1 MLLRSKH
8 FNVMVM
14 AAYAVSAQAPLAT
27 VLSHVT
33 VDFFRSFMIQ
43 FVVSMKELIVLLLFL
58 GFRFYWLPQNWIK
71 HPELPSEEL

>member
-1 MLLRSKH
+1 MA
-8 FNVMVM
+8 M
-14 AAYAVSAQAPLAT
+14 AAYAVSAQAPLVT
-27 VLSHVT
+27 VLSHFA

-43 FVVSMKELIVLLLFL
+43 FVVSMKELIVLLFFL